1 MAGGGSET
9 TSVEIPAFLQEA
21 AQRNLARAD
30 QVSQIGYTPYYGPDV
45 AAMTPM
51 QIAAMQN
58 TGAAASAFG
67 LPTVA
72 DPMAGMPAPQTFA
85 GGVQGY
91 SSAPLYQQSLEALR
105 VNNPGQYAAIQSL
118 FVDPRT
124 GAAPFG
130 ITSMP
135 MGGPMGGAAPRSY
148 GQPMREGPPQGSAAS
163 RNTSFDTYSTPAA
176 AAARAAA
183 GSRGS
188 SGMSSYLPG
197 GVNTRNPLSAVNQAA
212 ARLTSKPQGAP
223 TQKDRPAKK
232 STSTSKSVSDSRT
245 AAASKPASKPDK
257 KPTEKKSSP
266 SRGGNERR

>member
-72 DPMAGMPAPQTFA
+72 NPMAGMPTPQTFA

-135 MGGPMGGAAPRSY
+135 MGGGAMGGAAQSY
-148 GQPMREGPPQGSAAS
+148 GEPMREGPLQGSASS
-163 RNTSFDTYSTPAA
+163 RNTSFDTYSIDNP
-176 AAARAAA
+176 R
-183 GSRGS
+183 S
-188 SGMSSYLPG
+188 SGSGSNFASSGVASRMPG

-223 TQKDRPAKK
+223 TQKDRPAPK
-232 STSTSKSVSDSRT
+232 STSTKKSVSDSRT

-266 SRGGNERR
+266 SRDGNERR

>member
-9 TSVEIPAFLQEA
+9 QTTAIEIPQWLQEA
-21 AQRNLARAD
+21 AQRNLSRAD

-72 DPMAGMPAPQTFA
+72 DPMAGMPTAQTFA

-91 SSAPLYQQSLEALR
+91 SSAPLFQQSLEALR
-105 VNNPGQYAAIQSL
+105 VNAPGQYAAIQSL

-135 MGGPMGGAAPRSY
+135 MGGPMGGQQSY
-148 GQPMREGPPQGSAAS
+148 GDTMREGPLQGSGASRDYGSTAADRIAQGLGGRAAS
-163 RNTSFDTYSTPAA
+163 
-176 AAARAAA
+176 
-183 GSRGS
+183 
-188 SGMSSYLPG
+188 SGISSYLPG
-197 GVNTRNPLSAVNQAA
+197 GVNTRNPTSLANQLA

-223 TQKDRPAKK
+223 TAASRPAPK
-232 STSTSKSVSDSRT
+232 SNSTVKSVADSR
-245 AAASKPASKPDK
+245 AAAKSNAPTKPASKPA
-257 KPTEKKSSP
+257 EKKSAP
-266 SRGGNERR
+266 SRGGSGRR

>member
-9 TSVEIPAFLQEA
+9 TTVSIPAFLQEA

-67 LPTVA
+67 LPTVS
-72 DPMAGMPAPQTFA
+72 DPMAGMPTPQTFA

-91 SSAPLYQQSLEALR
+91 SSAPLFQQSLEALR
-105 VNNPGQYAAIQSL
+105 VNAPGQYAAIQSL
-118 FVDPRT
+118 FIDPRT

-135 MGGPMGGAAPRSY
+135 MGGPQSY
-148 GQPMREGPPQGSAAS
+148 GQPMREGPPQGSGAS
-163 RNTSFDTYSTPAA
+163 RDYGSTAA
-176 AAARAAA
+176 DRIAQGLGGRA
-183 GSRGS
+183 GFSGLSSR
-188 SGMSSYLPG
+188 LPG
-197 GVNTRNPLSAVNQAA
+197 GVNTRNPSSAVNRAA
-212 ARLTSKPQGAP
+212 ASLSGPQKAP
-223 TQKDRPAKK
+223 TAASRPAAK
-232 STSTSKSVSDSRT
+232 STSTSKSVSDSR
-245 AAASKPASKPDK
+245 SKATRK
-257 KPTEKKSSP
+257 
-266 SRGGNERR
+266 

>member
-58 TGAAASAFG
+58 TSAAASAFG

-72 DPMAGMPAPQTFA
+72 NPMAGMPTPQTFA

-135 MGGPMGGAAPRSY
+135 MGGLAPQSY
-148 GQPMREGPPQGSAAS
+148 GQPMREGPPQGSGAS
-163 RNTSFDTYSTPAA
+163 RDYGSTAA
-176 AAARAAA
+176 DRIAQGLGGRAA
-183 GSRGS
+183 S

-223 TQKDRPAKK
+223 T
-232 STSTSKSVSDSRT
+232 
-245 AAASKPASKPDK
+245 AASRPKASPVAKTSAPKPASKAAPAK
-257 KPTEKKSSP
+257 KTAEKKSSP
-266 SRGGNERR
+266 SRGGSGRR

>member
-9 TSVEIPAFLQEA
+9 TTVSIPAFLQEA

-67 LPTVA
+67 LPTVS
-72 DPMAGMPAPQTFA
+72 DPMAGMPTPQTFA

-91 SSAPLYQQSLEALR
+91 SSAPLFQQSLEALR
-105 VNNPGQYAAIQSL
+105 VNAPGQYAAIQSL
-118 FVDPRT
+118 FIDPRT

-135 MGGPMGGAAPRSY
+135 MGGPQSY
-148 GQPMREGPPQGSAAS
+148 GQPMREGPPQGSGAS
-163 RNTSFDTYSTPAA
+163 RDYGSTAA
-176 AAARAAA
+176 DRIAQGLGGRA
-183 GSRGS
+183 GS
-188 SGMSSYLPG
+188 SGLSSRLPG
-197 GVNTRNPLSAVNQAA
+197 GVNTRNPSSAVNRAA
-212 ARLTSKPQGAP
+212 ASLSGPQKAP
-223 TQKDRPAKK
+223 TAASRPAAK
-232 STSTSKSVSDSRT
+232 STSTSKSVSDSR
-245 AAASKPASKPDK
+245 SKATRK
-257 KPTEKKSSP
+257 
-266 SRGGNERR
+266 

>member
-9 TSVEIPAFLQEA
+9 TTVSIPAFLQEA

-45 AAMTPM
+45 AALTPM

-67 LPTVA
+67 LPTVS
-72 DPMAGMPAPQTFA
+72 DPMAGMPTPQTFA

-91 SSAPLYQQSLEALR
+91 SSAPLFQQSLEALR
-105 VNNPGQYAAIQSL
+105 VNAPGQYAAIQSL
-118 FVDPRT
+118 FIDPRT

-135 MGGPMGGAAPRSY
+135 MGGPQSY

-183 GSRGS
+183 KGI
-188 SGMSSYLPG
+188 
-197 GVNTRNPLSAVNQAA
+197 TAA
-212 ARLTSKPQGAP
+212 NRPKASPVAKVAPTKPTSKPAG
-223 TQKDRPAKK
+223 KK
-232 STSTSKSVSDSRT
+232 S
-245 AAASKPASKPDK
+245 A
-257 KPTEKKSSP
+257 P
-266 SRGGNERR
+266 SRGGVGRR

>member
-9 TSVEIPAFLQEA
+9 TTVSIPQFLQDA

-67 LPTVA
+67 LPTVS
-72 DPMAGMPAPQTFA
+72 DPMAGMPTPQTFA

-105 VNNPGQYAAIQSL
+105 VNAPGQYAAIQSL

-135 MGGPMGGAAPRSY
+135 RGGGAQSY
-148 GQPMREGPPQGSAAS
+148 GQPMQGYGSSRDYGNTAAD
-163 RNTSFDTYSTPAA
+163 RIAQGLGGG
-176 AAARAAA
+176 A
-183 GSRGS
+183 GSGGLS
-188 SGMSSYLPG
+188 SRMPG
-197 GVNTRNPLSAVNQAA
+197 GVDTRNPSSLANRIAA
-212 ARLTSKPQGAP
+212 GLTSRPQGAP
-223 TQKDRPAKK
+223 TAARRPKPSPVAKTK
-232 STSTSKSVSDSRT
+232 
-245 AAASKPASKPDK
+245 AAPATKPA
-257 KPTEKKSSP
+257 EKKT
-266 SRGGNERR
+266 

>member
-67 LPTVA
+67 LPTVSN
-72 DPMAGMPAPQTFA
+72 PMAGMPTPQTFA

-135 MGGPMGGAAPRSY
+135 MGGAAPQPY
-148 GQPMREGPPQGSAAS
+148 GQPMREGPPQGSGASRDYGSTAADRIAQGGGSAAAS
-163 RNTSFDTYSTPAA
+163 RIASSNLA
-176 AAARAAA
+176 
-183 GSRGS
+183 SR
-188 SGMSSYLPG
+188 LPG

-212 ARLTSKPQGAP
+212 ARLTSKPQKAP
-223 TQKDRPAKK
+223 TAASRPAAK
-232 STSTSKSVSDSRT
+232 STSTSKSVSDSR
-245 AAASKPASKPDK
+245 SKAGGSSSGRK
-257 KPTEKKSSP
+257 K
-266 SRGGNERR
+266 

>member
-9 TSVEIPAFLQEA
+9 QTTSVEIPQWLQEA
-21 AQRNLARAD
+21 AQRNLSRAD

-72 DPMAGMPAPQTFA
+72 DPMAGMPTPQTFA

-91 SSAPLYQQSLEALR
+91 SSAPLFQQSLEALR
-105 VNNPGQYAAIQSL
+105 VNAPGQYAAIQSL

-135 MGGPMGGAAPRSY
+135 MGGMAPQSY
-148 GQPMREGPPQGSAAS
+148 GQPMREGPPQGSGASRNYGSTAADRIAQGLGGSTAAS
-163 RNTSFDTYSTPAA
+163 RIASSNLA
-176 AAARAAA
+176 
-183 GSRGS
+183 SR
-188 SGMSSYLPG
+188 LPG
-197 GVNTRNPLSAVNQAA
+197 GVNTRNPTSAVNQAA
-212 ARLTSKPQGAP
+212 ARLTSKPQKAP
-223 TQKDRPAKK
+223 TSASRPAAK
-232 STSTSKSVSDSRT
+232 STSTSKSVSDSR
-245 AAASKPASKPDK
+245 SKAGK
-257 KPTEKKSSP
+257 K
-266 SRGGNERR
+266 

>member
-72 DPMAGMPAPQTFA
+72 NPMAGMPTPQTFA

-91 SSAPLYQQSLEALR
+91 SSAPLFQQSLEALR

-135 MGGPMGGAAPRSY
+135 MGGVAPQSY
-148 GQPMREGPPQGSAAS
+148 GQPMREGAPQGSAAS

-183 GSRGS
+183 GSRGA

-223 TQKDRPAKK
+223 TAASRPAAK
-232 STSTSKSVSDSRT
+232 SISTSKSVVDSRT
-245 AAASKPASKPDK
+245 AAAGRAASKPDK

-266 SRGGNERR
+266 SRGGSGRR

>member
-72 DPMAGMPAPQTFA
+72 NPMAGMPTPQTFA

-135 MGGPMGGAAPRSY
+135 MGGAAPQSY
-148 GQPMREGPPQGSAAS
+148 GQPMREGPPQGSGAS
-163 RNTSFDTYSTPAA
+163 RDYGSTAA
-176 AAARAAA
+176 DRIAQGLGGRAA
-183 GSRGS
+183 S

-223 TQKDRPAKK
+223 TAASRPAAK
-232 STSTSKSVSDSRT
+232 STSTSKSVSDSR
-245 AAASKPASKPDK
+245 AAAANRAASKPDK
-257 KPTEKKSSP
+257 KTAEKKSSP
-266 SRGGNERR
+266 SRGGSGRR

>member
-9 TSVEIPAFLQEA
+9 TTVSIPAFLQEA

-67 LPTVA
+67 LPTVS
-72 DPMAGMPAPQTFA
+72 DPMAGMPTPQTFA

-91 SSAPLYQQSLEALR
+91 SSAPLFQQSLEALR
-105 VNNPGQYAAIQSL
+105 VNAPGQYAAIQSL
-118 FVDPRT
+118 FIDPRT

-135 MGGPMGGAAPRSY
+135 MGRPQSY
-148 GQPMREGPPQGSAAS
+148 GQPMREGPPQGSGASRDYGSTAADRIAQGGSTAAS
-163 RNTSFDTYSTPAA
+163 RIA
-176 AAARAAA
+176 
-183 GSRGS
+183 S
-188 SGMSSYLPG
+188 SGLSSRLPG
-197 GVNTRNPLSAVNQAA
+197 GVNTRNPSSAVNRAA
-212 ARLTSKPQGAP
+212 ASMSKPQGAP
-223 TQKDRPAKK
+223 TSASRPKA
-232 STSTSKSVSDSRT
+232 
-245 AAASKPASKPDK
+245 
-257 KPTEKKSSP
+257 SP
-266 SRGGNERR
+266 SKARK

>member
-1 MAGGGSET
+1 MAGGGSNTQT
-9 TSVEIPAFLQEA
+9 TSVEIPQWLQEA
-21 AQRNLARAD
+21 AQRNLSRAD

-72 DPMAGMPAPQTFA
+72 DPMAGMPTPQTFA

-91 SSAPLYQQSLEALR
+91 SSAPLFQQSLEALR
-105 VNNPGQYAAIQSL
+105 VNAPGQYAAIQSL

-135 MGGPMGGAAPRSY
+135 MGGMAPQSY
-148 GQPMREGPPQGSAAS
+148 GQPMREGPPQGSGAS
-163 RNTSFDTYSTPAA
+163 RNYGSTAADRIAQGLGGGAA
-176 AAARAAA
+176 A
-183 GSRGS
+183 
-188 SGMSSYLPG
+188 
-197 GVNTRNPLSAVNQAA
+197 N
-212 ARLTSKPQGAP
+212 
-223 TQKDRPAKK
+223 RPAPR
-232 STSTSKSVSDSRT
+232 STSTSQAVSTSRA
-245 AAASKPASKPDK
+245 AAASKSAPKSTSKPA
-257 KPTEKKSSP
+257 EKKTSSTP
-266 SRGGNERR
+266 SRGGVGRR

>member
-9 TSVEIPAFLQEA
+9 TNVEIPAFLQEA

-72 DPMAGMPAPQTFA
+72 NPMAGMPTPQTFA

-135 MGGPMGGAAPRSY
+135 MGGAAPQSY
-148 GQPMREGPPQGSAAS
+148 GQPMREGPPQGSGASRDYGSTAADRIAQGLGGRAAS
-163 RNTSFDTYSTPAA
+163 SGLS
-176 AAARAAA
+176 
-183 GSRGS
+183 SR
-188 SGMSSYLPG
+188 MPG
-197 GVNTRNPLSAVNQAA
+197 GVDTRNPNSLVNRIAA
-212 ARLTSKPQGAP
+212 GLTSKPQGAP
-223 TQKDRPAKK
+223 T
-232 STSTSKSVSDSRT
+232 
-245 AAASKPASKPDK
+245 AASRPKASPVAKTSAPKPASKAAPAK
-257 KPTEKKSSP
+257 KTAEKKSSP
-266 SRGGNERR
+266 SRGGSGRR

>member
-9 TSVEIPAFLQEA
+9 TSVEIPAFLQDA

-72 DPMAGMPAPQTFA
+72 DPMAGMPTAQTFA

-91 SSAPLYQQSLEALR
+91 SSAPLFQQSLEALR

-135 MGGPMGGAAPRSY
+135 MGGGAPQSY
-148 GQPMREGPPQGSAAS
+148 GQPMQEYGSSRDYGSTAADRIAQGS
-163 RNTSFDTYSTPAA
+163 YGGPA
-176 AAARAAA
+176 
-183 GSRGS
+183 S
-188 SGMSSYLPG
+188 SGLSSYLPG
-197 GVNTRNPLSAVNQAA
+197 GVNTRNPGSLANRLAA
-212 ARLTSKPQGAP
+212 GLTSRMQGAP
-223 TQKDRPAKK
+223 TAASRPAPK
-232 STSTSKSVSDSRT
+232 SKSTSKSVSDSR
-245 AAASKPASKPDK
+245 AAAKKTAPTKTTTRTTETTASS
-257 KPTEKKSSP
+257 TRA
-266 SRGGNERR
+266 RGDLGRR

>member
-72 DPMAGMPAPQTFA
+72 NPMAGMPTPQTFA

-135 MGGPMGGAAPRSY
+135 MGGAAPQSY

-223 TQKDRPAKK
+223 TAANRPKASPVAK
-232 STSTSKSVSDSRT
+232 TS
-245 AAASKPASKPDK
+245 APKPASKVAPAK
-257 KPTEKKSSP
+257 KTAEKKSSP
-266 SRGGNERR
+266 SRGESGRR

>member
-9 TSVEIPAFLQEA
+9 QTTAIEIPQWLQEA
-21 AQRNLARAD
+21 AQRNLSRAD

-67 LPTVA
+67 LPTVS

-105 VNNPGQYAAIQSL
+105 VNAPGQYAAIQSL

-135 MGGPMGGAAPRSY
+135 MGGPMGGGAQSY
-148 GQPMREGPPQGSAAS
+148 GQPMQEYGSSRDYGSTAADRIAQGLGGRAAS
-163 RNTSFDTYSTPAA
+163 
-176 AAARAAA
+176 
-183 GSRGS
+183 
-188 SGMSSYLPG
+188 SGLSSYLPG
-197 GVNTRNPLSAVNQAA
+197 GVNTRNPTSLANQLA

-223 TQKDRPAKK
+223 TAASRPAPK
-232 STSTSKSVSDSRT
+232 SNSTVKSVADSR
-245 AAASKPASKPDK
+245 AAAKSNAPTKPASKPA
-257 KPTEKKSSP
+257 EKKSAP
-266 SRGGNERR
+266 SRGGSGRR

>member
-30 QVSQIGYTPYYGPDV
+30 QVSQLGYTPYYGPDV

-72 DPMAGMPAPQTFA
+72 DPMAGMPTPQTFA

-105 VNNPGQYAAIQSL
+105 VNAPGQYAAIQSL

-135 MGGPMGGAAPRSY
+135 MGGGAQSY
-148 GQPMREGPPQGSAAS
+148 GQPMQG
-163 RNTSFDTYSTPAA
+163 Y
-176 AAARAAA
+176 
-183 GSRGS
+183 GS
-188 SGMSSYLPG
+188 SRDYGNTAADRIAQGLGGGASSGGLSSRMPG
-197 GVNTRNPLSAVNQAA
+197 GVDTRNPNSLANRLAA
-212 ARLTSKPQGAP
+212 GLTSRTQGAP
-223 TQKDRPAKK
+223 T
-232 STSTSKSVSDSRT
+232 
-245 AAASKPASKPDK
+245 AASRPKASPVAKTVSTKPASKPAK
-257 KPTEKKSSP
+257 TTTESTRA
-266 SRGGNERR
+266 RGDLGRR

>member
-9 TSVEIPAFLQEA
+9 QTTNIEIPEWLQTA

-51 QIAAMQN
+51 QVAAMQN

-67 LPTVA
+67 LPTVS

-105 VNNPGQYAAIQSL
+105 VNAPGQYAAIQSL

-124 GAAPFG
+124 GGQFG

-135 MGGPMGGAAPRSY
+135 MGGPMGGGAQSY
-148 GQPMREGPPQGSAAS
+148 GQPMREGPPQGSGAS
-163 RNTSFDTYSTPAA
+163 RNYGSTAA
-176 AAARAAA
+176 DRIAQGLGGRAA
-183 GSRGS
+183 S
-188 SGMSSYLPG
+188 SGISSYLPG
-197 GVNTRNPLSAVNQAA
+197 GVNTRNPTSLANQLAA
-212 ARLTSKPQGAP
+212 KLTSRPQGAP
-223 TQKDRPAKK
+223 TAGSRPAPK
-232 STSTSKSVSDSRT
+232 STSTVKSVADSRT
-245 AAASKPASKPDK
+245 AAKSNAPTKPASKPAG
-257 KPTEKKSSP
+257 KKSSP
-266 SRGGNERR
+266 SRGGSGRR

>member
-9 TSVEIPAFLQEA
+9 TTVSIPAFLQEA

-67 LPTVA
+67 LPTVS
-72 DPMAGMPAPQTFA
+72 DPMAGMPTPQTFA

-91 SSAPLYQQSLEALR
+91 SSAPLFQQSLEALR
-105 VNNPGQYAAIQSL
+105 VNAPGQYAAIQSL
-118 FVDPRT
+118 FIDPRT

-135 MGGPMGGAAPRSY
+135 MGGGAQSY
-148 GQPMREGPPQGSAAS
+148 GQPMREGPPQGSGAS
-163 RNTSFDTYSTPAA
+163 RDYGSTAA
-176 AAARAAA
+176 DRIAQGLGGRA
-183 GSRGS
+183 GS
-188 SGMSSYLPG
+188 SGLSSRLPG
-197 GVNTRNPLSAVNQAA
+197 GVNTRNPSSAVNRAA
-212 ARLTSKPQGAP
+212 ASLSGPQKAP
-223 TQKDRPAKK
+223 TAASRPAAK
-232 STSTSKSVSDSRT
+232 STSTSKSVSDSR
-245 AAASKPASKPDK
+245 SKATRK
-257 KPTEKKSSP
+257 
-266 SRGGNERR
+266 

>member
-9 TSVEIPAFLQEA
+9 TTVSIPEFLQDA

-72 DPMAGMPAPQTFA
+72 DPMAGMPTPQTFA

-91 SSAPLYQQSLEALR
+91 SSAPLFQQSLEALR
-105 VNNPGQYAAIQSL
+105 VNAPGQYAAIQSL
-118 FVDPRT
+118 FIDPRT
-124 GAAPFG
+124 GGAPFG

-135 MGGPMGGAAPRSY
+135 MGRPQSY
-148 GQPMREGPPQGSAAS
+148 GQPMREGPPQGSGAS
-163 RNTSFDTYSTPAA
+163 RDYGSTAA
-176 AAARAAA
+176 DRIAQGLGGRA
-183 GSRGS
+183 GS
-188 SGMSSYLPG
+188 SGLSSRLPG
-197 GVNTRNPLSAVNQAA
+197 GVNTRNPSSAVNRAA
-212 ARLTSKPQGAP
+212 ASLSGPQKAP
-223 TQKDRPAKK
+223 TAASRPAAK
-232 STSTSKSVSDSRT
+232 STSTSKSVSDSR
-245 AAASKPASKPDK
+245 SKATRK
-257 KPTEKKSSP
+257 
-266 SRGGNERR
+266 

>member
-72 DPMAGMPAPQTFA
+72 NPMAGMPAPQTFA

-91 SSAPLYQQSLEALR
+91 SSAPLFQQSLEALR

-135 MGGPMGGAAPRSY
+135 MGGVAPQSY

-197 GVNTRNPLSAVNQAA
+197 GVNTRNPLSAVNQTA
-212 ARLTSKPQGAP
+212 ARLTSKPQKAP
-223 TQKDRPAKK
+223 TAASRPAAK
-232 STSTSKSVSDSRT
+232 STSTSKSVSDSR
-245 AAASKPASKPDK
+245 SKAGGSSSGRK
-257 KPTEKKSSP
+257 K
-266 SRGGNERR
+266 